1 MKHLLRTAR
10 ERKALLGSCFDPT
23 PTNRDLV
30 EKARVVNIRSSGVH
44 FSLEAGDRELLQLV
58 VTVEGLDGAHRAR
71 A

>member
-10 ERKALLGSCFDPT
+10 ERKAFWLLLRPYA
-23 PTNRDLV
+23 TNRDLV